1 MTAPHLPGAG
11 HEYPRRR
18 VRAGGERF
26 MFATGIENSYPTIRL
41 PDGTTR
47 RVDEMAKAGHYERWR
62 DDFARVR
69 ELGLTYLRYGPP
81 YHRTHLGPGRYD
93 WAFVDETFAELR
105 RLGIVPIVDLCHF
118 GVPDWLGDFQ
128 NPDWPR
134 HFAEYA
140 AAFARR
146 LPCVT
151 LYTPVNEI
159 FVAATFSAQFG
170 WWNERLTSDRAFVT
184 ALTHLV
190 RANLLAEE
198 AILGVQP
205 AALFVQSEST
215 EYFHAAAPG
224 AQPLADHF
232 NQKRFLSLDL
242 CYGHDVSA
250 HMYEYL
256 TDHGLARDAY
266 HWFLERGLA
275 VKPYCVMGNDY
286 YVTNERLVH
295 ADGRMTPAGDVFGY
309 YVITKQYFER
319 YGLPVMHTETILADA
334 AEAPGWLW
342 KQWANLVRLK
352 QDGVPIVG
360 FTWYSLTDQ
369 VDWDTA
375 LREDNGRVNPL
386 GLFDLDRNIRPVG
399 EAYRRLVQ
407 QWRDLLP
414 VGSLCLDMST
424 SVQSAAEA
432 RAAAALPAPSPA
444 SGTTR

>member
-1 MTAPHLPGAG
+1 MTAGRGEGVG

-18 VRAGGERF
+18 VRTGGHGF
-26 MFATGIENSYPTIRL
+26 LFATGIENSYPTIAL
-41 PDGTTR
+41 PGGTTA
-47 RVDEMAKAGHYERWR
+47 RVDEMAKAGHYDRWR
-62 DDFARVR
+62 EDFALVAD
-69 ELGLTYLRYGPP
+69 LGLAYLRYGPP
-81 YHRTHLGPGRYD
+81 YYRTHLGPGRYD
-93 WAFVDETFAELR
+93 WSFTDESFAELR
-105 RLGIVPIVDLCHF
+105 RLGITPIVDLCHF
-118 GVPDWLGDFQ
+118 GVPDWLGTFQ
-128 NPDWPR
+128 NPEWPR

-140 AAFARR
+140 DAFARR
-146 LPCVT
+146 FPWVA

-170 WWNERLTSDRAFVT
+170 WWNERLASDRAFVT

-198 AILGVQP
+198 AILRVQP

-215 EYFHAAAPG
+215 EYFHAAEPA
-224 AQPLADHF
+224 AQPQADHF

-242 CYGHDVSA
+242 CYGHDVSG

-256 TDHGLARDAY
+256 ADHGLARAEY
-266 HWFLERGLA
+266 HGFLERGLA

-286 YVTNERLVH
+286 YVTNERLAH
-295 ADGRMTPAGDVFGY
+295 ADGRLTPAGDVFGY
-309 YVITKQYFER
+309 YVITKQYFDR
-319 YGLPVMHTETILADA
+319 YRLPVMHTETNLPDA
-334 AEAPGWLW
+334 ERAPAWLW
-342 KQWANLVRLK
+342 RQWANMVRLK
-352 QDGVPIVG
+352 EDGVPIVG

-386 GLFDLDRNIRPVG
+386 GLYDLDRRVRPVG

-414 VGSLCLDMST
+414 VGSPCLEMNT
-424 SVQSAAEA
+424 
-432 RAAAALPAPSPA
+432 
-444 SGTTR
+444 GTPCTA